1 MTCESITLSNSTQE
15 EIGMKNQGR
24 ILRLITFTLLLL
36 CSSSFSY
43 AATILQDLSAASTI
57 ETVKKRGVLKVG
69 MDIFQPWAMKDK
81 NGKLIGFEIDVATR
95 LAEDMGVKVE
105 FMPTAW
111 SGIIPALLT
120 GKFDVIIGGMGIT
133 AQRALQVNFTQP
145 YEFSGMSIVAHKKLA
160 AGFDSLEDFNKPEVQ
175 IAVKLGTT
183 AAAAAKKFLP
193 KAKLRMFD
201 TEPQAYQ
208 ELRNGNV
215 HAVVGSAPR
224 PAYEA
229 VDYSD
234 SLFLPI
240 QGTFT
245 KEPIGFAMRKG
256 DPDTLAFFNS
266 WITIVKLEGWL
277 EKRHNYWFGTKDWI
291 KQVE

>member
-1 MTCESITLSNSTQE
+1 MKTQC
-15 EIGMKNQGR
+15 R
-24 ILRLITFTLLLL
+24 TLRLTTLAILLL
-36 CSSSFSY
+36 CITGFSY
-43 AATILQDLSAASTI
+43 AATIQQEISAASTI

-105 FMPTAW
+105 FLPTAW

-133 AQRALQVNFTQP
+133 PQRALQVNFTQP
-145 YEFSGMSIVAHKKLA
+145 YDYTGMGIVAHKKLA

-193 KAKLRMFD
+193 QAKLRMFD

-215 HAVVGSAPR
+215 HAVIGNAPR

-234 SLFLPI
+234 TLFLPV

-245 KEPIGFAMRKG
+245 REPIGFAMRKG

-266 WITIVKLEGWL
+266 WITVATLEGWL
-277 EKRHNYWFGTKDWI
+277 EERHAYWFDGKEWQS
-291 KQVE
+291 QVQ

>member
-1 MTCESITLSNSTQE
+1 MNVIILLNPNRKG
-15 EIGMKNQGR
+15 EIDMKR
-24 ILRLITFTLLLL
+24 HDSFLRLFTLTILLTL
-36 CSSSFSY
+36 ISSFSY
-43 AATILQDLSAASTI
+43 GASIQQDISAASTI
-57 ETVKKRGVLKVG
+57 EKIKKRGVLKVG

-95 LAEDMGVKVE
+95 LAEDIGVKVE
-105 FMPTAW
+105 FLPTAW

-120 GKFDVIIGGMGIT
+120 SKFDVIIGGMGIT
-133 AQRALQVNFTQP
+133 PKRALQVNFSQP
-145 YEFSGMSIVAHKKLA
+145 YEFSGMGIVAHKKVA
-160 AGFDSLEDFNKPEVQ
+160 AGFSSLTDFNKPEVQ

-215 HAVVGSAPR
+215 HAVIGNAPR

-229 VDYSD
+229 VDYSET
-234 SLFLPI
+234 LFLPVK
-240 QGTFT
+240 GTFT
-245 KEPIGFAMRKG
+245 KEPIAFALRKG

-266 WITIVKLEGWL
+266 WITVAFLEGWL
-277 EKRHNYWFGTKDWI
+277 EERHNYWFGSKDWI
-291 KQVE
+291 SQIE

>member
-1 MTCESITLSNSTQE
+1 MSFYGKTFQLFSI
-15 EIGMKNQGR
+15 
-24 ILRLITFTLLLL
+24 ILLAL
-36 CSSSFSY
+36 CLTSVSYAGSIQKDISSSSTLE
-43 AATILQDLSAASTI
+43 TI
-57 ETVKKRGVLKVG
+57 KKRGVLKVG

-105 FMPTAW
+105 FVPTAW
-111 SGIIPALLT
+111 SGIIPALMT

-133 AQRALQVNFTQP
+133 AKRALQVNFSNP
-145 YEFSGMSIVAHKKLA
+145 YEFSGQSIVAHKEKA
-160 AGFDSLEDFNKPEVQ
+160 AGFDSLEAFNKPEVE

-183 AAAAAKKFLP
+183 AAAAAKKILP
-193 KAKLRMFD
+193 NAKLRMFD

-208 ELRNGNV
+208 ELRNGKV
-215 HAVVGSAPR
+215 HAVIGNAPR

-234 SLFLPI
+234 TLFMPI

-245 KEPIGFAMRKG
+245 KEPIGFALRKG

-266 WITIVKLEGWL
+266 WITITMLEGWL
-277 EKRHNYWFGTKDWI
+277 EERHGYWFGTKNWLS
-291 KQVE
+291 QVE

>member
-1 MTCESITLSNSTQE
+1 MNS
-15 EIGMKNQGR
+15 KLLR
-24 ILRLITFTLLLL
+24 IL
-36 CSSSFSY
+36 
-43 AATILQDLSAASTI
+43 AATLAFLLPAVLAGAASI
-57 ETVKKRGVLKVG
+57 QQQLVEESTVEQVVKRGVLRVG

-105 FMPTAW
+105 FVPTAW

-133 AQRALQVNFTQP
+133 PKRALKVNFSQP
-145 YEFSGMSIVAHKKLA
+145 YDYSGMAIVAHKQLA
-160 AGFDSLEDFNKPEVQ
+160 AGFDSLESFNQPEVQ

-183 AAAAAKKFLP
+183 AAAAAKKYLP
-193 KAKLRMFD
+193 RAQLRMFENE
-201 TEPQAYQ
+201 TQAYQ
-208 ELRNGNV
+208 ELRNGKV

-229 VDYSD
+229 VDYPD

-240 QGTFT
+240 EGTFT
-245 KEPIGFAMRKG
+245 KEPIGFALRKG
-256 DPDTLAFFNS
+256 DPDSLAYFNS
-266 WITIVKLEGWL
+266 WITTVKLEGWL
-277 EKRHNYWFGTKDWI
+277 QERHDYWFGTKDW
-291 KQVE
+291 KDQVE

>member
-1 MTCESITLSNSTQE
+1 
-15 EIGMKNQGR
+15 MKKNN
-24 ILRLITFTLLLL
+24 LLFRLIIFTLLPVTFGSL
-36 CSSSFSY
+36 SY
-43 AATILQDLSAASTI
+43 AASLQQDIAAASTI
-57 ETVKKRGVLKVG
+57 ETIKKRGVLKVG

-145 YEFSGMSIVAHKKLA
+145 YEYSGMSIVAHKKKA
-160 AGFDSLEDFNKPEVQ
+160 AGFASLEDFNKPEVE

-183 AAAAAKKFLP
+183 AASTAKKFLP

-215 HAVVGSAPR
+215 HAVIGNAPR

-234 SLFLPI
+234 SLFLPV

-256 DPDTLAFFNS
+256 DPDGLAFFNS
-266 WITIVKLEGWL
+266 WITIVSLEGWL
-277 EKRHNYWFGTKDWI
+277 EERHNYWFGTKKWSN
-291 KQVE
+291 QVE

>member
-1 MTCESITLSNSTQE
+1 
-15 EIGMKNQGR
+15 MKRPGSF
-24 ILRLITFTLLLL
+24 LYLIALTVLLL
-36 CSSSFSY
+36 CLGSFSY
-43 AATILQDLSAASTI
+43 GANIQQDISAASTI
-57 ETVKKRGVLKVG
+57 ETIKKRGVLKVG

-105 FMPTAW
+105 FLPTAW

-133 AQRALQVNFTQP
+133 PQRALQVNFTQP
-145 YEFSGMSIVAHKKLA
+145 YEYSGMSIVAHKKVA

-183 AAAAAKKFLP
+183 AAGAAKKFLP
-193 KAKLRMFD
+193 KAKLRLFD

-229 VDYSD
+229 VDYSET
-234 SLFLPI
+234 LFLPVPE
-240 QGTFT
+240 TFT

-266 WITIVKLEGWL
+266 WITVTTLEGWL
-277 EKRHNYWFGTKDWI
+277 EERHNYWFGSKDWI
-291 KQVE
+291 SQVE

>member
-1 MTCESITLSNSTQE
+1 
-15 EIGMKNQGR
+15 MKTHHR
-24 ILRLITFTLLLL
+24 ILRLTTFALLLL
-36 CSSSFSY
+36 CITGFSH
-43 AATILQDLSAASTI
+43 AATMQQEISAASTI

-105 FMPTAW
+105 FLPTAW

-133 AQRALQVNFTQP
+133 PQRALQVNFTQP
-145 YEFSGMSIVAHKKLA
+145 YDYAGMGIVAHKKLA

-193 KAKLRMFD
+193 QAKLRMFD

-215 HAVVGSAPR
+215 HAVVGNAPR

-234 SLFLPI
+234 TLFLPI

-266 WITIVKLEGWL
+266 WITVATLEGWL
-277 EKRHNYWFGTKDWI
+277 EERHNYWFGGKDWQS
-291 KQVE
+291 QVE

>member
-1 MTCESITLSNSTQE
+1 MKRPGSFLYLITL
-15 EIGMKNQGR
+15 
-24 ILRLITFTLLLL
+24 TLLLL
-36 CSSSFSY
+36 CIGSFSHG
-43 AATILQDLSAASTI
+43 ATIQQDISAASTI
-57 ETVKKRGVLKVG
+57 ETIKKRGVLKVG

-105 FMPTAW
+105 FLPTAW

-133 AQRALQVNFTQP
+133 PQRALQVNFTQP
-145 YEFSGMSIVAHKKLA
+145 YEYSGMSIVAHKKVA

-183 AAAAAKKFLP
+183 AAAAAKKFMP
-193 KAKLRMFD
+193 EAKLRLFD

-229 VDYSD
+229 VDYSET
-234 SLFLPI
+234 LFLPVEE
-240 QGTFT
+240 TFT

-266 WITIVKLEGWL
+266 WITVATLEGWL
-277 EKRHNYWFGTKDWI
+277 EERHNYWFGSKDWI
-291 KQVE
+291 GQVE

>member
-1 MTCESITLSNSTQE
+1 MCVCNFSNSNPKE
-15 EIGMKNQGR
+15 EIGMKKYGSLVR
-24 ILRLITFTLLLL
+24 FFTLTVLLL
-36 CSSSFSY
+36 CFSSFSY
-43 AATILQDLSAASTI
+43 AASIQQDLSAASTI
-57 ETVKKRGVLKVG
+57 EKIKKRGVLKVG

-95 LAEDMGVKVE
+95 LAEDIGVKVE
-105 FMPTAW
+105 FIPTAW

-133 AQRALQVNFTQP
+133 PKRALQVNFTQP
-145 YEFSGMSIVAHKKLA
+145 YEFSGMGIVAHKKVA
-160 AGFDSLEDFNKPEVQ
+160 AGFSSLADFNKPEVQ

-215 HAVVGSAPR
+215 HAVIGNAPR

-234 SLFLPI
+234 TLFLPVK
-240 QGTFT
+240 GTFT
-245 KEPIGFAMRKG
+245 KEPIAFALRKG

-266 WITIVKLEGWL
+266 WITVAFLEGWL
-277 EKRHNYWFGTKDWI
+277 EERHNYWFSSKDWI
-291 KQVE
+291 SQVE

>member
-1 MTCESITLSNSTQE
+1 MKTHQSILH
-15 EIGMKNQGR
+15 
-24 ILRLITFTLLLL
+24 LAFLAFLLLSL
-36 CSSSFSY
+36 GTAGY
-43 AATILQDLSAASTI
+43 AATTRQDVAGGSTI
-57 ETVKKRGVLKVG
+57 EAVKKKGVLKVG

-81 NGKLIGFEIDVATR
+81 TGKFIGFEIDVATR
-95 LAEDMGVKVE
+95 LAADMGVAVE
-105 FMPTAW
+105 FVPTAW

-133 AQRALQVNFTQP
+133 AQRALQVNFSNP
-145 YEFSGMSIVAHKKLA
+145 YDYSGMGIVAHKGLA
-160 AGFDSLEDFNKPEVQ
+160 AGFTSLESFNRPDVQ

-183 AAAAAKKFLP
+183 AVAAAKKFLP
-193 KAKLRMFD
+193 KATLRMFD

-208 ELRNGNV
+208 ELRNGKV
-215 HAVVGSAPR
+215 HAVVGMAPR

-229 VDYSD
+229 VEYGD

-245 KEPIGFAMRKG
+245 QEPIGFALRKG

-266 WITIVKLEGWL
+266 WITIVGLEGWL
-277 EKRHNYWFGTKDWI
+277 KERHDYWFGTKDWAGM
-291 KQVE
+291 VE

>member
-1 MTCESITLSNSTQE
+1 
-15 EIGMKNQGR
+15 MKPQQS
-24 ILRLITFTLLLL
+24 ILRLALLTFLLLSL
-36 CSSSFSY
+36 GTASY
-43 AATILQDLSAASTI
+43 AATTQQDVAGGSTI
-57 ETVKKRGVLKVG
+57 EAVKKKGVLKVG

-81 NGKLIGFEIDVATR
+81 TGNFIGFEIDVATR
-95 LAEDMGVKVE
+95 LAADMGVAVE
-105 FMPTAW
+105 FVPTAW

-133 AQRALQVNFTQP
+133 AQRALQVNFSNP
-145 YEFSGMSIVAHKKLA
+145 YDYSGMGIVAHKGLA
-160 AGFDSLEDFNKPEVQ
+160 AGFTSLESFNRPDVQ

-183 AAAAAKKFLP
+183 AVTAAKKFLP
-193 KAKLRMFD
+193 KATLRMFD

-208 ELRNGNV
+208 ELRNGKV
-215 HAVVGSAPR
+215 HAVVGMAPR

-229 VDYSD
+229 VEYGD

-245 KEPIGFAMRKG
+245 QEPIGFALRKG

-266 WITIVKLEGWL
+266 WITIVGLEGWL
-277 EKRHNYWFGTKDWI
+277 KERHDYWFTTKEWAGM
-291 KQVE
+291 VE